1 VRFEILGPLRV
12 CAGTGEV
19 TVTAGR
25 DRVLLAMLLL
35 HPDSLVSVDQ
45 LVEAIWE
52 GDPPARARN
61 QVQKCVLQLRRLL
74 ADAGHAQEVIRTEP
88 AGYRLITD
96 SVSVDLLEFRALVA
110 EARAA
115 AVHHDQLQ
123 ARDRYRQALALW
135 SGVALAG
142 FHHGPVRQ
150 GAAALNEQR
159 RQVQTEMIEV
169 ELALGGAGELVA
181 ELVDLVYTYPYE
193 ENLRQ
198 ALMLALYRAGRQA
211 DALAAYQ
218 QARTLLVSELG
229 QEPGPA
235 LQELHRRILTGDT
248 TLLDTANG
256 GPTVHGHGAPAAARR
271 CLPPAVG
278 DFTGRRAD
286 LTWLLATA
294 ERAGDTTHVVALDG
308 MAGIGKTTLAL
319 HAAHLLA
326 SRYPDAQLF
335 VDLHGHSERRPVE
348 PAAALD
354 VLLRQLG
361 VPSARIPTDLD
372 ERVALW
378 RSEIAARR
386 ALVVLD
392 NAATAAQVRPLLPA
406 AAGSLTLVTSR
417 RRLVGLDA
425 AAPLSLQ
432 VLGDDEGVALL
443 ARVAGDRVRDEP
455 ETAAEVVR
463 HCGNLPLAIRLAGAR
478 LAHRPSWRVRD
489 LADRLTDAG
498 HLLGEL
504 AAEDRTVADAL
515 ALSYAPLHADQQRVF
530 RLLGLHPG
538 EHFDEYATAALAD
551 ISLDESRKALEEL
564 VDRHLLL
571 EPEPGRYRFH
581 DLVRE
586 YARQLAEAT
595 DSEADRRTAIENLLD
610 YYLYATAAT
619 ASLLEAPDKRQR
631 LRFGEPN
638 RGDLVAV
645 VAVQGPAWLERER
658 RNLIPLIRHA
668 GAIGQDDYT
677 WKLARSAW
685 AYFYELNYFDDLLTA
700 HHLGLDAAIR
710 IGEEHIAATMHNYL
724 ASGYF
729 RIGEVTV
736 AIDHLQATISFRD
749 RSNDKQGAIAAR
761 MNLANVLTVCGEF
774 REAAALQEMVL
785 AARQRAGN
793 VSAIGSA
800 LSNLAN
806 TYIAMGR
813 YQEALTYH
821 RRCLAIMRE
830 VGNLLTLARSLG
842 HIGIVRLRQGE
853 ARVAIRLFIAALR
866 LKRRIGGRDGE
877 GEILSELGNAYR
889 ALGDHH
895 RAIAWHVEAV
905 TLVEATGDR
914 PVAGMARN
922 DYGRTL
928 LEAGD
933 LDGALEQH
941 RSALAIALKI
951 KMKYEQ
957 ARALD
962 GIAAC
967 LRDTDPEEAR
977 RHWQQA
983 LALYT
988 EMGTPEQHEV
998 TRWLAALDETHP
1010 S

>member
-1 VRFEILGPLRV
+1 MRFEILGPLRV
-12 CAGTGEV
+12 RAGTGEV
-19 TVTAGR
+19 AVTAGR
-25 DRVLLAMLLL
+25 DRVLLAMMLL
-35 HPDSLVSVDQ
+35 HADSLVSVHQ

-110 EARAA
+110 EARKAA
-115 AVHHDQLQ
+115 AHHDQLQ

-248 TLLDTANG
+248 TLLGAANG
-256 GPTVHGHGAPAAARR
+256 RPSAHGHGSPATAHR

-294 ERAGDTTHVVALDG
+294 EPAGDTTHVVALDG

-348 PAAALD
+348 PATALD

-361 VPSARIPTDLD
+361 VPSARIPTELD

-378 RSEIAARR
+378 RSEIADRR

-392 NAATAAQVRPLLPA
+392 NAATAAQVRPLLPP
-406 AAGSLTLVTSR
+406 AAGSLTVVTSR

-425 AAPLSLQ
+425 AAPLSLR
-432 VLGDDEGVALL
+432 VLDDDEGVALL
-443 ARVAGDRVRDEP
+443 ARVAGDRVRDEA
-455 ETAAEVVR
+455 ETAGEVVR

-551 ISLDESRKALEEL
+551 VSLDESRKALEEL

-595 DSEADRRTAIENLLD
+595 DSEADRRTAVENLLD
-610 YYLYATAAT
+610 YYLGAAI
-619 ASLLEAPDKRQR
+619 AAGSPLEPPRSRPHFHLGEARRADLFQGPMAHDLDWLKSQR
-631 LRFGEPN
+631 R
-638 RGDLVAV
+638 DLVA
-645 VAVQGPAWLERER
+645 AVRLANASGHHQIATR
-658 RNLIPLIRHA
+658 
-668 GAIGQDDYT
+668 
-677 WKLARSAW
+677 LARAVW
-685 AYFYELNYFDDLLTA
+685 PFFYEESHLDDLQETQQ
-700 HHLGLDAAIR
+700 LGLSSA
-710 IGEEHIAATMHNYL
+710 EHLRDSRVIAEMNNYL
-724 ASGYF
+724 ASAYYKS
-729 RIGEVTV
+729 GEFER
-736 AIDHLQATISFRD
+736 AADHLRSTIRIWED
-749 RSNDKQGAIAAR
+749 LDDLYGAAAAK
-761 MNLANVLTVCGEF
+761 MNLAEVLKQLGRLEETIELHHESM
-774 REAAALQEMVL
+774 RTRLQLGDV
-785 AARQRAGN
+785 GG
-793 VSAIGSA
+793 IGSTFG
-800 LSNLAN
+800 NLGA
-806 TYIAMGR
+806 TYTMTGR
-813 YQEALTYH
+813 YLEAVVCH
-821 RRCLAIMRE
+821 RHHLAIARAANNT
-830 VGNLLTLARSLG
+830 VALARSLG
-842 HIGIVRLRQGE
+842 NLGAVRARMGHHRVALQLVRASILVKRRAGLTKGE
-853 ARVAIRLFIAALR
+853 AEAVNDLGVVLRGLGRLGEAI
-866 LKRRIGGRDGE
+866 E
-877 GEILSELGNAYR
+877 Q
-889 ALGDHH
+889 H
-895 RAIAWHVEAV
+895 RAAETLMVE
-905 TLVEATGDR
+905 TGDR
-914 PVAGMARN
+914 PGECMVRN
-922 DYGRTL
+922 ELGRTL
-928 LEAGD
+928 SEAGD
-933 LDGALEQH
+933 VGGAIEQH
-941 RSALAIALKI
+941 RAALGTASKIRLKH
-951 KMKYEQ
+951 EQ

-967 LRDTDPEEAR
+967 LRDTDPEGAR
-977 RHWQQA
+977 RNWQQA

-998 TRWLAALDETHP
+998 TRRIAALDGSHP